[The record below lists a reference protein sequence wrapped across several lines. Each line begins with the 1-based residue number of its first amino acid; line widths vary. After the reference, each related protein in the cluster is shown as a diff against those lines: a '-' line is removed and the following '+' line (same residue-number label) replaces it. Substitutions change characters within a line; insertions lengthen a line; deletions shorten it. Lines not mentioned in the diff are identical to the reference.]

1 MKQWKKTVISLVA
14 AALIVLS
21 AAARDAAHAAGESYT
36 YEGKTRDILF
46 EVPAGWTE
54 KPVTLG
60 GLEVKFKYAGET
72 FTQIHYRVID
82 LLPLLDLPET
92 LRPLISSELFTE
104 ETIAQLVSDTLN
116 EPTVETLAI
125 RDNLLFLARN
135 KEFRTIAPYEMA
147 VVIENGYYHVFFL
160 YLTGEESL
168 RQREAEFIGMVSS
181 FRLNAAE
188 EPDEPEPAEGAD
200 QKAGGGLTLTHSFV
214 YYNREEKMGGY
225 FARIENNSPD
235 PLWLER
241 GRLTVYS
248 TDGEMLFEEN
258 YVQTDPYNVLIEPGQ
273 YAYVQEDLLDPLP
286 EGAEIGEAVL
296 ELSASSEGW
305 RAAIVPSTV
314 AIITEEDGSLFVG
327 LTLTNDTDE
336 PMENLRMSFALY
348 DETDRLIY
356 VGSWYLDDVI
366 LHPHS
371 TITYKGTV
379 YFWVHDYLR
388 QQGLTPARADGI
400 VYQREE

>member
-1 MKQWKKTVISLVA
+1 MKQWKKTVISIIA
-14 AALIVLS
+14 AALILLS
-21 AAARDAAHAAGESYT
+21 AAALAAGET
-36 YEGKTRDILF
+36 HVYEGKTRNILF
-46 EVPAGWTE
+46 YVPAGWNETPAISDE
-54 KPVTLG
+54 
-60 GLEVKFKYAGET
+60 LEIKFKYAGEM
-72 FTQIHYRVID
+72 FTEIHYRVID
-82 LLPLLDLPET
+82 LFSTLNLPEDMR
-92 LRPLISSELFTE
+92 LLVFSDLFSEEDIKL
-104 ETIAQLVSDTLN
+104 LVGDTLT
-116 EPTVETLAI
+116 EPTVETLDI
-125 RDNLLFLARN
+125 RGNRLFLARN
-135 KEFRTIAPYEMA
+135 NAFRTFAPYEMA
-147 VVIENGYYHVFFL
+147 IIIENGYYHVFFL
-160 YLTGEESL
+160 FLSSEDSFP
-168 RQREAEFIGMVSS
+168 QREAEFIGMVSS
-181 FRLNAAE
+181 FQMNEAAE
-188 EPDEPEPAEGAD
+188 RAAGSDQTAGAD
-200 QKAGGGLTLTHSFV
+200 MILTHSFV
-214 YYNREEKMGGY
+214 YYNRGAEMGGY
-225 FARIENNSPD
+225 FARVMNNSPD
-235 PLWLER
+235 PIWLDR
-241 GRLTVYS
+241 GFLTVYS
-248 TDGEMLFEEN
+248 TDGETLFEEEF
-258 YVQTDPYNVLIEPGQ
+258 VHTDPYNVLIEPGQ